1 MRHFECFGD
10 ERNKGFCV
18 HCGGPDE
25 TRDHVPSKVLL
36 DEPLP
41 ANVFVSPACFSCNNG
56 LAPDEEYVAALIECV
71 IAGEVDPA
79 KIGRPKIASTLATS
93 VRLADRLR
101 KARRIENGHPVFDVE
116 QDRLRNVVM
125 KLARGHA
132 AYELNDPK
140 HGEDPDHFW
149 VRPLTAMTPAQR
161 DEFEDHADPNNIQ
174 MGLWPEVGSR
184 MMNRLLIVDNSA
196 VFEEGW
202 LTVQEGRYRYKLNWH
217 AGLDVRIVIRE
228 FLACQVVWE

>member
-1 MRHFECFGD
+1 MRHFACYGD
-10 ERNKGFCV
+10 DRNKDFCV

-25 TRDHVPSKVLL
+25 TKDHLPSKVLL

-56 LAPDEEYVAALIECV
+56 LAPDEEYVAAPIECV
-71 IAGEVDPA
+71 LAGDVDPSI
-79 KIGRPKIASTLATS
+79 IGRPKTAKTLVSS
-93 VRLADRLR
+93 VRLAKRLR
-101 KARRIENGHPVFDVE
+101 RARRLENGSPIWDVE
-116 QDRLRNVVM
+116 QDRLRNVVL

-140 HGEDPDHFW
+140 LEEPDVFW
-149 VRPLTAMTPAQR
+149 VRPLGTMTAEQI
-161 DEFEDHADPNNIQ
+161 EQFEDRPKPDVVQ
-174 MGLWPEVGSR
+174 LGVWPEVGSR
-184 MMNRLLIVDNSA
+184 MMSRLLIVENE

-202 LTVQEGRYRYKLNWH
+202 LTVQEGRYRYKMNWH

-228 FLACQVVWE
+228 YLACQIVWE